1 MFPGVELRLYRYGA
15 AIAEELNFTR
25 ASAKLHV
32 AQPALSRQIK
42 QLEDYLGT
50 LLFERDRRG
59 VRLTPAGEAFNA
71 EARLTLFHAQRA
83 VDGARAA
90 KGQQKGPWKL
100 GYTPLLDRR
109 ILAKVRQHLSVAHP
123 TADIQLA
130 SSYTSEQ
137 ADALMRGKLQA
148 GLVILPIREEGLTSE
163 GFHRQALVLAL
174 PEHHSLAGKA
184 VVELSDLD
192 RLPLV
197 VLRGDL
203 EPRFGQDLKRIFGVA
218 RVQPRL
224 FFEATTQREAL
235 GVCCGGGVAAFAVPS
250 PRYLTPTGLCFP
262 PFSSSC

>member
-1 MFPGVELRLYRYGA
+1 MFPGVGVRVVGCVE
-15 AIAEELNFTR
+15 AIGEEVNFTR
-25 ASAKLHV
+25 GSEKLHV

-90 KGQQKGPWKL
+90 KGQHKGPWKL

-148 GLVILPIREEGLTSE
+148 GILILPIREERLTSE
-163 GFHRQALVLAL
+163 GFHAQGLCLVL
-174 PEHHSLAGKA
+174 PDH
-184 VVELSDLD
+184 
-192 RLPLV
+192 
-197 VLRGDL
+197 
-203 EPRFGQDLKRIFGVA
+203 
-218 RVQPRL
+218 
-224 FFEATTQREAL
+224 
-235 GVCCGGGVAAFAVPS
+235 
-250 PRYLTPTGLCFP
+250 
-262 PFSSSC
+262 

>member
-1 MFPGVELRLYRYGA
+1 MFPGVELRLYRYVA

-123 TADIQLA
+123 TANIQLA

-148 GLVILPIREEGLTSE
+148 GLVILPIRVRIDLGRFSSASVGPRSTRTPSLGREGRRGTERS
-163 GFHRQALVLAL
+163 RPIA
-174 PEHHSLAGKA
+174 AG
-184 VVELSDLD
+184 
-192 RLPLV
+192 
-197 VLRGDL
+197 
-203 EPRFGQDLKRIFGVA
+203 GVA
-218 RVQPRL
+218 RR
-224 FFEATTQREAL
+224 F
-235 GVCCGGGVAAFAVPS
+235 GAAIWRRS
-250 PRYLTPTGLCFP
+250 ETHLWSG
-262 PFSSSC
+262 SCAASHF

>member
-1 MFPGVELRLYRYGA
+1 MFPGVELRLYRYVA

-90 KGQQKGPWKL
+90 KGQQRGPWKL

-174 PEHHSLAGKA
+174 PEHHPLAGKA

-203 EPRFGQDLKRIFGVA
+203 EPRFGEDLKRIFGVA
-218 RVQPRL
+218 RVQPRI
-224 FFEATTQREAL
+224 FSEATTHRGA
-235 GVCCGGGVAAFAVPS
+235 GVCRG
-250 PRYLTPTGLCFP
+250 
-262 PFSSSC
+262 